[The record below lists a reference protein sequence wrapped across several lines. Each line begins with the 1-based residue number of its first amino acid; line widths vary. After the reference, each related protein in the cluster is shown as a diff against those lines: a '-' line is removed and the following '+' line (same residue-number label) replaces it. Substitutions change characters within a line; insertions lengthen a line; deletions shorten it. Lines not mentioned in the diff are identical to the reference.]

1 NPGDNLHVSGL
12 SYKLATRDLE
22 GACVKIGRV
31 KRALV
36 MYDPHTGDSRGF
48 GSVTMETPEEADTA
62 VALDGTE
69 LGGKVIGVE
78 K

>member
-1 NPGDNLHVSGL
+1 MFLAFLLPPPQLIIPYSANPGDNLHVSGL

-36 MYDPHTGDSRGF
+36 MYDPYTGDSRGF
-48 GSVTMETPEEADTA
+48 GSVT
-62 VALDGTE
+62 VRLCG
-69 LGGKVIGVE
+69 LLL
-78 K
+78 